1 MKGRTSFPLLILLAT
16 AVAGCMQTRHVET
29 TSVTSWNPGPCPSAY
44 HDSTYSERR
53 WCGLWAGQPARI
65 QP

>member
-1 MKGRTSFPLLILLAT
+1 MRRLFILLILA
-16 AVAGCMQTRHVET
+16 ASPAGCMQTRHVEVCNYCHCDGQST
-29 TSVTSWNPGPCPSAY
+29 G

-53 WCGLWAGQPARI
+53 WWGIWPGQPARI